1 MTGQVSDAIAPL
13 TAKLNIIAFFEV
25 FFKKNPCWKMK
36 VSSISTQVPG
46 EYWRDLMQ

>member
-25 FFKKNPCWKMK
+25 FFKKNPSWKMK
-36 VSSISTQVPG
+36 VSSISTQVTWEDYP
-46 EYWRDLMQ
+46 DLMQ